1 MKKIFSK
8 LHLWLSVP
16 FGIFISIVCLT
27 GALLVFEE
35 EINEMNHPELYRVE
49 KSEGN
54 TMSPKAL
61 AAIVAKTL
69 PEDTQ
74 VTGITISDD
83 PTKTWKVSISK
94 PHHASVAV
102 NPYTGEVMGQ
112 ISRSEFF
119 NQVMAL
125 HRYLLVKPEQR
136 GDMTVG
142 KWIVGASVLAMAF
155 ILITGLVVW
164 FPRKGQSWGSRFAIS
179 VKGGSRKFWYQ
190 LHNNGGMYVCIFLL
204 IMALTGLTWSFKWYR
219 TGFYAMFGGE
229 GQRTEMRGQGN
240 GKPEFKHGEGEGR
253 PEGRPE
259 GREGRPEG
267 KPEGRPEDRGGRPE
281 GRPEGREERPEG
293 RPEGKP
299 EFKHE
304 GDSASNHGEYKHER
318 REGHPEGKPEFKHE
332 GDSASNHSEY
342 KHEGREGRPE
352 GKPEFKHEGDS
363 ASNHSEYKHEGRE
376 GRPEGKPEFN
386 HESRP
391 EDKPEFKH
399 EGEADFSSLTVKH
412 DNEPTKGM
420 QAWVYQLH
428 TGKWGGLFSKVLYFL
443 ACLIGATLPWTGY
456 YFWLKKKSRQK
467 SE

>member
-1 MKKIFSK
+1 MRKIFSK

-35 EINEMNHPELYRVE
+35 EINEINHPELYRVE
-49 KSEGN
+49 NSDGN
-54 TMSPKAL
+54 TMSPKVL

-240 GKPEFKHGEGEGR
+240 GKSEFKHGEGEGR

-281 GRPEGREERPEG
+281 GRP
-293 RPEGKP
+293 
-299 EFKHE
+299 
-304 GDSASNHGEYKHER
+304 
-318 REGHPEGKPEFKHE
+318 EGHPEGKPEFKHE

-386 HESRP
+386 HEGRP
-391 EDKPEFKH
+391 EGKPEFKH

-412 DNEPTKGM
+412 DNEPTKGV

>member
-8 LHLWLSVP
+8 LHLWLSIP

-49 KSEGN
+49 NSEGN

-61 AAIVAKTL
+61 AAAVAKTL

-74 VTGITISDD
+74 VTGITISDN

-125 HRYLLVKPEQR
+125 HRYLLVKPAQR

-142 KWIVGASVLAMAF
+142 KWIVGASVLALVF
-155 ILITGLVVW
+155 ILITGLVIW
-164 FPRKGQSWGSRFAIS
+164 FPFRIGKM
-179 VKGGSRKFWYQ
+179 KFWRQ
-190 LHNNGGMYVCIFLL
+190 LHYNGGTYVSLL
-204 IMALTGLTWSFKWYR
+204 LLLMALTGLTWSFNWYR

-229 GQRTEMRGQGN
+229 EQRTEVKAEG
-240 GKPEFKHGEGEGR
+240 GKPE
-253 PEGRPE
+253 
-259 GREGRPEG
+259 
-267 KPEGRPEDRGGRPE
+267 GGRPE
-281 GRPEGREERPEG
+281 GGR
-293 RPEGKP
+293 
-299 EFKHE
+299 HE
-304 GDSASNHGEYKHER
+304 GGR
-318 REGHPEGKPEFKHE
+318 
-332 GDSASNHSEY
+332 
-342 KHEGREGRPE
+342 HEGRGGNPNFHHEGGNPNFHGEGHGGNPNFHGEGR
-352 GKPEFKHEGDS
+352 
-363 ASNHSEYKHEGRE
+363 
-376 GRPEGKPEFN
+376 
-386 HESRP
+386 
-391 EDKPEFKH
+391 
-399 EGEADFSSLTVKH
+399 GEARPDFSELTVKH
-412 DNEPTKGM
+412 DNEPTKGVR
-420 QAWVYQLH
+420 AWVYQLH

-443 ACLIGATLPWTGY
+443 ACLVGATLPWTGY
-456 YFWLKKKSRQK
+456 YFWLRKKSRRK

>member
-102 NPYTGEVMGQ
+102 NPYTGEVLGQ

-125 HRYLLVKPEQR
+125 HRYLLVKPAQR

-142 KWIVGASVLAMAF
+142 KWIVGASVLALVF
-155 ILITGLVVW
+155 ILITGLVIW
-164 FPRKGQSWGSRFAIS
+164 FPFRIGKM
-179 VKGGSRKFWYQ
+179 KFWRQ
-190 LHNNGGMYVCIFLL
+190 LHYNGGTYVSLFLL
-204 IMALTGLTWSFKWYR
+204 LMALTGLTWSFNWYR

-229 GQRTEMRGQGN
+229 EQRTEVKAEG
-240 GKPEFKHGEGEGR
+240 GKQEGGRPEGGRHEGHRPEFKGKEGEQPAVEGRGEKKSEVRGEGR
-253 PEGRPE
+253 PEG
-259 GREGRPEG
+259 GRPEG
-267 KPEGRPEDRGGRPE
+267 KPEGRGGNPNFHHEGGNPNFHGE
-281 GRPEGREERPEG
+281 GR
-293 RPEGKP
+293 
-299 EFKHE
+299 
-304 GDSASNHGEYKHER
+304 
-318 REGHPEGKPEFKHE
+318 
-332 GDSASNHSEY
+332 
-342 KHEGREGRPE
+342 
-352 GKPEFKHEGDS
+352 
-363 ASNHSEYKHEGRE
+363 
-376 GRPEGKPEFN
+376 
-386 HESRP
+386 
-391 EDKPEFKH
+391 
-399 EGEADFSSLTVKH
+399 GEARPDFSELTVKH
-412 DNEPTKGM
+412 DNEPTKGVR
-420 QAWVYQLH
+420 AWVYQLH

-443 ACLIGATLPWTGY
+443 ACLVGATLPWTGY
-456 YFWLKKKSRQK
+456 YFWLRKKSRRK